1 MGKNRD
7 REALIS
13 LIISTVVHE
22 LLAQHTNRPASEH
35 FLQSE
40 VAEYFDQAKEIASE
54 HTWNDS
60 DKAYIKEKAL
70 KKIKNRMEFKYSDIN
85 FSEKEALSFLDKVI
99 AELNQQS
106 SK

>member
-22 LLAQHTNRPASEH
+22 LLVQHTNRLESEH
-35 FLQSE
+35 FLKSE
-40 VAEYFDQAKEIASE
+40 VTEYFEQVKETASE

-60 DKAYIKEKAL
+60 DKEYIKERAL
-70 KKIKNRMEFKYSDIN
+70 KKIKNRMEFKYPDVQ
-85 FSEKEALSFLDKVI
+85 FTEKEAKDLLDKVI
-99 AELNQQS
+99 SELNQI
-106 SK
+106 